1 MTFAVCS
8 GNEKQSGSLRA
19 YTSFT
24 ILCKN
29 INVFSFQ
36 LYFADI
42 FFLDDSTDKFQDTK
56 DFFTGKTNVAG
67 EPQFLIVLQ
76 CCA

>member
-29 INVFSFQ
+29 INVFSNYTFQ
-36 LYFADI
+36 L
-42 FFLDDSTDKFQDTK
+42 FFLGDSTDKFKDQK
-56 DFFTGKTNVAG
+56 DFCSGNKCKA
-67 EPQFLIVLQ
+67 LQ
-76 CCA
+76 SCAKMLMHCYFH

>member
-8 GNEKQSGSLRA
+8 ENEKQSGSLRA

-29 INVFSFQ
+29 INAFSNYTFH
-36 LYFADI
+36 I
-42 FFLDDSTDKFQDTK
+42 FFWAIQLTNSKIQKNFALE
-56 DFFTGKTNVAG
+56 TNVA
-67 EPQFLIVLQ
+67 
-76 CCA
+76 